1 MLSSRVRLPLDF
13 TADEFLDSPYARVN
27 KVSFEPYANDFL
39 LLRDIRVAVEEGKP
53 LPEQVESVEDQV
65 AFLKRIEP
73 IVLAWISRGNQGNS
87 VNFQGREKSSDE
99 ESLKIAKKIWAD
111 LLRLAESIPEITI
124 ANKSQFEKGSIEWV
138 KPLEIGI
145 VDGRGELFIV
155 GWEEGT
161 EEMVVAIA
169 DAALAEPQKVYAQML
184 HGLLGGQDRVS
195 IPSPVTQD
203 TTTPL

>member
-13 TADEFLDSPYARVN
+13 TADEFLDSPYARVK
-27 KVSFEPYANDFL
+27 KVGFEPYANDFR
-39 LLRDIRVAVEEGKP
+39 LLRDIRVAVEESKA
-53 LPEQVESVEDQV
+53 LPEEVASVEDQV

-87 VNFQGREKSSDE
+87 VNFQGQEKFSDE
-99 ESLKIAKKIWAD
+99 ESLKIAKKIWPD
-111 LLRLAESIPEITI
+111 FLKLAESTPEITI
-124 ANKSQFEKGSIEWV
+124 ANKSQFEKGSVEWV
-138 KPLEIGI
+138 KPLEIGV

-169 DAALAEPQKVYAQML
+169 DAASTEPQKVYAQML

>member
-13 TADEFLDSPYARVN
+13 TADEFLDSPYARVE
-27 KVSFEPYANDFL
+27 KVGFEPYANDFR
-39 LLRDIRVAVEEGKP
+39 LLRNIRVAVEESKA
-53 LPEQVESVEDQV
+53 LPEEVASVEDQV

-73 IVLAWISRGNQGNS
+73 IVLAWISWGNQGNS
-87 VNFQGREKSSDE
+87 VNSQGQKKFSDAK
-99 ESLKIAKKIWAD
+99 SLKIAQEIWPSFLA
-111 LLRLAESIPEITI
+111 LAESTPQIKIV
-124 ANKSQFEKGSIEWV
+124 NKSQFEKGSVEWV
-138 KPLEIGI
+138 KPLEIGG

-161 EEMVVAIA
+161 EEMVVVIA
-169 DAALAEPQKVYAQML
+169 DAASTDPQEVHAQML

-195 IPSPVTQD
+195 ILSPVTQD